1 MTRALIGLG
10 SNLGDRERNLRTAL
24 AHLEATGAARVVAVS
39 AFVETEPV
47 VLPGHAGP
55 LPPRYLTGAA
65 VVETTLRPRAL
76 LAALKSA
83 EAAAGRR
90 PGVERW
96 GPREADL
103 DLLLFGDE
111 TVDETVDETAGEPG
125 LVVPHPQMAERRF
138 VLVPA
143 AEVAPE
149 MRHPRLGR
157 TVRELLE
164 ALP

>member
-55 LPPRYLTGAA
+55 LPPRYLNGAA

-111 TVDETVDETAGEPG
+111 TVDETAGEPG